1 MLEEASFEKK
11 RLGKKSVYNE
21 RLEGGSAGQLQDIG
35 LQMVAVGLG
44 QEGQTVSMDFGP
56 GV

>member
-1 MLEEASFEKK
+1 MNFRS
-11 RLGKKSVYNE
+11 G
-21 RLEGGSAGQLQDIG
+21 G